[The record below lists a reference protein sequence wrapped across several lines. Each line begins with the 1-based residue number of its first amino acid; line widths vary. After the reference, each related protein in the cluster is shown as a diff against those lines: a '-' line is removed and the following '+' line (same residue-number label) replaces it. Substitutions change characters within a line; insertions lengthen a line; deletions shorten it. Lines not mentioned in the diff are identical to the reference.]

1 MSAEGRF
8 AIAGDLL
15 AGPHGDGRW
24 NNLGYWRSGNDC
36 IGNDYTAACMA
47 LARRHAE
54 AIQLGPED
62 HLLEL
67 ACGYGASLDLWRDE
81 FAVAR
86 LCALERRVNCVA
98 SIRARDPEMA
108 ANIFHGRFDRPLPE
122 AMPGQH
128 DALICVDAAYHA
140 DSLHAFLACAASALK
155 PGGRLAFSTLIK
167 GEVSAAEQKPDWLS
181 GSLLKLAAIPAA
193 SRVSHQTL
201 KTQLSASGFD
211 TLSITDISEPVLA
224 GFANWVAHRRRTIPL
239 TRRLSREWLKIE
251 ATARLC
257 HALRA
262 RKRWCYVVVA
272 AQKRQEVKPS
282 P

>member
-1 MSAEGRF
+1 MSADQRF

-24 NNLGYWRSGNDC
+24 NNLGYWQGDD
-36 IGNDYTAACMA
+36 DYTRACMA
-47 LARRHAE
+47 LARRHGE
-54 AIQLGPED
+54 AIQLGPD
-62 HLLEL
+62 DQLLEL
-67 ACGYGASLDLWRDE
+67 ACGYGASFDLWRDE
-81 FAVAR
+81 FAVAG
-86 LCALERRVNCVA
+86 LAALELRADCVA
-98 SIRARDPEMA
+98 SVRARDPVMA
-108 ANIFHGRFDRPLPE
+108 ASTLQGRFDRPLPE
-122 AMPGQH
+122 AVPRAR
-128 DALICVDAAYHA
+128 DALICIDAAYHA
-140 DSLHAFLACAASALK
+140 DSLHAFLDCAASALK

-224 GFANWVAHRRRTIPL
+224 GFTNWVAHRRRNIRL

-257 HALRA
+257 HALQA
-262 RKRWCYVVVA
+262 KNRWHYVLVA
-272 AQKRQEVKPS
+272 AEKRTDVS
-282 P
+282 